1 MVVVFPEPFGPTKP
15 QIVPS
20 GTVKVA
26 LLSATKSPYRL
37 LRLLTS
43 IAVILI
49 AEASHKEP
57 YNYAMQKKPWGY
69 QPINER
75 LEPDWQL
82 DSQTEAV
89 RAGLAR
95 SGFGETSEALYLTSG
110 FTYSSAE
117 EAETAFKDE
126 IDHYLYGRFANPTIS
141 MFENRLATLEGAES
155 CIATGSGMSA
165 MFASIA
171 CLVEKGDRVVASA
184 SMFSSCH
191 VVLTEFLPK
200 WGVTSELVK
209 GNNRADWERA
219 LSQPTKA
226 VFIETPSNPLMD
238 IVDIKMVSE
247 IAHKVGAT
255 VIVDNVMA
263 SPVYQK
269 PLELGADVVMY
280 STTKHIDGQ
289 GRVLGGAVLG
299 SAKYIAEQFQPF
311 IRHTGPALSPFNAW
325 VMVKSLET
333 MQMRVERMNS
343 NAQAVA
349 EFLEQNAKIKAVRYP
364 GLKSHPQHELAMK
377 QMHGAGGTTIGIEF
391 KGDKQ
396 SAFKFMNSL
405 RIIDISNNLG
415 DSKSLITHP
424 ASTTHRRLAPEVQA
438 DMGITESTLRL
449 SVGLEHQS
457 DLIKDLQQ
465 ALAK

>member
-1 MVVVFPEPFGPTKP
+1 M
-15 QIVPS
+15 S
-20 GTVKVA
+20 N
-26 LLSATKSPYRL
+26 R
-37 LRLLTS
+37 
-43 IAVILI
+43 
-49 AEASHKEP
+49 
-57 YNYAMQKKPWGY
+57 PWGY

-75 LEPDWQL
+75 PEPDWNL
-82 DSQTEAV
+82 NPQTEAV

-110 FTYSSAE
+110 FTYSTAQ

-141 MFENRLATLEGAES
+141 MFEKRLAAIEGAEL

-165 MFASIA
+165 MFASVA
-171 CLVEKGDRVVASA
+171 CLVENGDRVVASA

-200 WGVTSELVK
+200 WGITTELVR
-209 GNNRADWERA
+209 GNDRAAWEAA
-219 LSQPTKA
+219 LSKPTKV

-263 SPVYQK
+263 SPIYQK
-269 PLELGADVVMY
+269 PLQLGADVVMY

-299 SAKYIAEQFQPF
+299 SQKYILEQFQPF
-311 IRHTGPALSPFNAW
+311 IRHTGPAISPFNAW

-343 NAQAVA
+343 NAQAIA
-349 EFLEQNAKIKAVRYP
+349 EFLETNKKIKSIRYP
-364 GLKSHPQHELAMK
+364 GLKSHPEHELAMK
-377 QMHGAGGTTIGIEF
+377 QMNGAGGTTLGIEF
-391 KGDKQ
+391 DGDKNATFEFINRLQ
-396 SAFKFMNSL
+396 
-405 RIIDISNNLG
+405 IIDISNNLG

-438 DMGITESTLRL
+438 EMGITESTLRL
-449 SVGLEHQS
+449 SVGLEHVD
-457 DLIKDLQQ
+457 DLIHDLKQ

>member
-1 MVVVFPEPFGPTKP
+1 M
-15 QIVPS
+15 S
-20 GTVKVA
+20 
-26 LLSATKSPYRL
+26 
-37 LRLLTS
+37 
-43 IAVILI
+43 
-49 AEASHKEP
+49 
-57 YNYAMQKKPWGY
+57 KKPWGY
-69 QPINER
+69 QPVNER
-75 LEPDWQL
+75 PAPDWDL
-82 DSQTEAV
+82 NPQTESV

-126 IDHYLYGRFANPTIS
+126 LDHYLYGRFANPTIS
-141 MFENRLATLEGAES
+141 MFENRLATLEGAER

-165 MFASIA
+165 MFAAVA
-171 CLVEKGDRVVASA
+171 CLVENGDRVVASA

-200 WGVTSELVK
+200 WGITTELVK
-209 GNNRADWERA
+209 GTDRASWEAA
-219 LSQPTKA
+219 LSKPTKV

-247 IAHKVGAT
+247 LAHKVGAT

-269 PLELGADVVMY
+269 PIELGADVVMY

-299 SAKYIAEQFQPF
+299 SEKYIVEQFQPF

-333 MQMRVERMNS
+333 MFMRVERMNS
-343 NAQAVA
+343 NAQIVA
-349 EFLEQNAKIKAVRYP
+349 EALEKNAKIKAVRYP
-364 GLKSHPQHELAMK
+364 GLKSHPQYELAMK
-377 QMHGAGGTTIGIEF
+377 QMNGTGGTTIGIEF
-391 KGDKQ
+391 NGDKNA
-396 SAFKFMNSL
+396 AFKFMNAL

-438 DMGITESTLRL
+438 EMGITESTLRL
-449 SVGLEHQS
+449 SVGLEHAD
-457 DLIKDLQQ
+457 DLVKDIEQ
-465 ALAK
+465 ALKK